1 MSGERAITAIK
12 ITAFMQPSVLQK
24 LSNLAFEFKNQ
35 NDDSTSNNTIFN
47 FLDGDYEL
55 LKLFI

>member
-1 MSGERAITAIK
+1 
-12 ITAFMQPSVLQK
+12 MQPSVLQK